1 MEKINASN
9 LKRAD
14 KPWEGKKIRLKDGES
29 IEIDNVLVDNI
40 GEPKFYHV
48 KTGWFGT
55 EFRGKEVLLPSDLI
69 SEKEDEFSANMDKD
83 SVERFP
89 EWDDDEPI
97 TQELIDN
104 VINMENEII
113 KEQPESM
120 HPEMAHK
127 MSKSK
132 SSSKEQSTKKSKK

>member
-1 MEKINASN
+1 MDKINASN

-55 EFRGKEVLLPSDLI
+55 EFRGKEVLLPSDLV
-69 SEKEDEFSANMDKD
+69 SEKEEEFTANMDKD
-83 SVERFP
+83 TVETFP
-89 EWDDDEPI
+89 E
-97 TQELIDN
+97 
-104 VINMENEII
+104 MGR
-113 KEQPESM
+113 
-120 HPEMAHK
+120 
-127 MSKSK
+127 
-132 SSSKEQSTKKSKK
+132 

>member
-29 IEIDNVLVDNI
+29 IEIDNVLVDNM

-55 EFRGKEVLLPSDLI
+55 EFRGKE
-69 SEKEDEFSANMDKD
+69 EFSANMDKD

-132 SSSKEQSTKKSKK
+132 SSSKEQSSKKGKRNM